1 MKLTIPKVL
10 QCVHRKDD
18 GDVPVGTL
26 LDVALIV
33 IPILFILIS
42 FREKIVD
49 YFTEEANAV
58 MDEGEANNKPSI

>member
-1 MKLTIPKVL
+1 MKLTIPKSL
-10 QCVHRKDD
+10 KFVHRRDE

-26 LDVALIV
+26 LVVALIV

-49 YFTEEANAV
+49 YFTEEGNAV
-58 MDEGEANNKPSI
+58 MDAGEANSQPSI